1 MTPLCRESAGTSDT
15 AGCATQV
22 PLRNLR
28 MRQLFVGAL
37 CALSL
42 VGACAQAIVT
52 PNANLLAEG
61 IPPIPQ
67 TIADKVA

>member
-1 MTPLCRESAGTSDT
+1 
-15 AGCATQV
+15 
-22 PLRNLR
+22 
-28 MRQLFVGAL
+28 MRQLLVGAL